1 MGLLKH
7 PHPRILPV
15 ICNEGWRLVNLGI
28 YVYFDV
34 RWGRRHP
41 HHFSKER
48 EGLKIELQGDIH
60 IPLAL
65 SVQYYAC

>member
-1 MGLLKH
+1 MGSLKH

-15 ICNEGWRLVNLGI
+15 ICNVGRRLVNLGI
-28 YVYFDV
+28 YVYSDM

-48 EGLKIELQGDIH
+48 EELKIELQDDIH
-60 IPLAL
+60 IPLEL
-65 SVQYYAC
+65 CVQYYAC